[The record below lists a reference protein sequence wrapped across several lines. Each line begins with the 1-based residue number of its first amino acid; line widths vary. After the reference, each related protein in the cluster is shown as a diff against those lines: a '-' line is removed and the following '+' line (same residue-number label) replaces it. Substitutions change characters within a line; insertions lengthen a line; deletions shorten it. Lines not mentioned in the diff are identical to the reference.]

1 MELLFVMAMLLLFA
15 RIGGEIAE
23 RLNQSTLVG
32 EIAAGIILGPSV
44 FGILGAD
51 LALEPM
57 LVQFLEIG
65 GILLLFLIGLHTRMD
80 ELQENLV
87 DALFIGFCGQFV
99 AFLAIVF
106 TSHFFLGFDYAI
118 SAFLGAVFAPTST
131 GVCVKCLIDINKFF
145 TKSGKFLLSLS
156 IVDDFIGIIIFAIAS
171 AYFTHTAL
179 DTVEIWKLILTVV
192 GFITI
197 MTTVGAKIVPQIL
210 NLAEKMMVKE
220 ALISF
225 TLIIGFSIAM
235 LAHQIGIALII
246 GAFIGGMVINKSPF
260 VNPTIIPKLT
270 TIAYGL
276 FIPMFFTNIGVST
289 SLSNIS
295 SNIALY
301 VGLLLIVVFGKFIP
315 LYISSKY
322 MGFKKNDAF
331 VIAAG
336 MIPRAEFSLI
346 LAASGLSM
354 GVIDFQLFSAM
365 VAVCVTTILVTPM
378 LVKRGFNSENSY

>member
-1 MELLFVMAMLLLFA
+1 MEFLFVMAMLLLFA
-15 RIGGEIAE
+15 RIGGELAE

-32 EIAAGIILGPSV
+32 EIAAGIILGPSLL
-44 FGILGAD
+44 GILGANFE
-51 LALEPM
+51 LN
-57 LVQFLEIG
+57 QFLEIG

-87 DALFIGFCGQFV
+87 DALFIGFSGQVIAFV
-99 AFLAIVF
+99 IIVLS
-106 TSHFFLGFDYAI
+106 SHFFLGFDYAI

-156 IVDDFIGIIIFAIAS
+156 IVDDFVGIIIFAIAS
-171 AYFTHTAL
+171 TYFTNTAL
-179 DTVEIWKLILTVV
+179 NTSEIWKLILTVV

-197 MTTVGAKIVPQIL
+197 MMTVGAKIVPQIL
-210 NLAEKMMVKE
+210 NIAEKMMVKE

-235 LAHQIGIALII
+235 LANQIGIALII

-260 VNPTIIPKLT
+260 VNPTITPKLT

-289 SLSNIS
+289 SVNNIWSNFTIY
-295 SNIALY
+295 IA
-301 VGLLLIVVFGKFIP
+301 LLLIVVFGKFIP
-315 LYISSKY
+315 LYISSGY
-322 MGFKKNDAF
+322 MGFKKYDAF

-346 LAASGLSM
+346 LAASGL
-354 GVIDFQLFSAM
+354 GLNVIDFQLFSAI
-365 VAVCVTTILVTPM
+365 VAVCITTILITPT
-378 LVKRGFNSENSY
+378 LVKRGFNNNNSY

>member
-23 RLNQSTLVG
+23 RFNQSTLIG
-32 EIAAGIILGPSV
+32 EIAAGIILGPSIL
-44 FGILGAD
+44 GILGAN
-51 LALEPM
+51 LE
-57 LVQFLEIG
+57 LNQFLEIG
-65 GILLLFLIGLHTRMD
+65 GVLLLFLIGLHTRMD

-87 DALFIGFCGQFV
+87 DAFFIGFSGQFI
-99 AFLAIVF
+99 AFLIIVF
-106 TSHFFLGFDYAI
+106 SSHFLLGFNYAI
-118 SAFLGAVFAPTST
+118 SAFLGAVFSPTST
-131 GVCVKCLIDINKFF
+131 GVCVKCLVDINKFF

-171 AYFTHTAL
+171 TYFTNTAL
-179 DTVEIWKLILTVV
+179 NTAEIWKLILTVV

-197 MTTVGAKIVPQIL
+197 MMTVGAKIVPQIL
-210 NLAEKMMVKE
+210 NIAEKMIVKE

-225 TLIIGFSIAM
+225 TLIIGFSIAV
-235 LAHQIGIALII
+235 LANQIGIALII

-260 VNPTIIPKLT
+260 VNPTITPKLT

-289 SLSNIS
+289 SLNNIS
-295 SNIALY
+295 SNLTVYIA
-301 VGLLLIVVFGKFIP
+301 LLLIVVLGKFVP

-346 LAASGLSM
+346 LAASGLSLN
-354 GVIDFQLFSAM
+354 VIDFQLFSAI
-365 VAVCVTTILVTPM
+365 VAVCITTILITPT
-378 LVKRGFNSENSY
+378 LVKRGFDSDNSY